1 VEGTS
6 APGKASRYWDT
17 YFKSHQGGP
26 PLGRGGYP
34 AVAEYKGER
43 LLTDNSRRHFM
54 SSFIPQFCWF
64 QTKAFH
70 ADTYYSQSLF
80 PAWLA
85 ADQQFWAG
93 GLNSSSEVWG
103 HRVAGRVFGCVTAQL
118 LVRVRVRVRVE
129 IMGPGKY
136 GIVGKSQ
143 SVLTMINP
151 IIFTRTR
158 SIREIKLEIKLEIG
172 SAIGHLTS
180 PMPMNCDRCGA
191 GQSPSGYGVDR
202 ISDDFASTEGVFSA
216 AIMAGFLGA
225 APAGS
230 AARARINAQL
240 QWLYANGV
248 CRYSKTLPSGE
259 VVQVLIMMP

>member
-172 SAIGHLTS
+172 SAIWTFNL
-180 PMPMNCDRCGA
+180 
-191 GQSPSGYGVDR
+191 
-202 ISDDFASTEGVFSA
+202 SD
-216 AIMAGFLGA
+216 
-225 APAGS
+225 
-230 AARARINAQL
+230 
-240 QWLYANGV
+240 ANE
-248 CRYSKTLPSGE
+248 L
-259 VVQVLIMMP
+259 